1 MTRAAPGILVTGF
14 QTSNV
19 ESIWVAMG
27 RRFPEKH
34 MQSESE
40 FCDHA
45 EKSLKSTVKISDY
58 TVCLLCGTAYDRH
71 TWMLF

>member
-19 ESIWVAMG
+19 HKFESIWVAMG
-27 RRFPEKH
+27 RRFPEKQ

-40 FCDHA
+40 FCDQV
-45 EKSLKSTVKISDY
+45 EKSLKLMVKISDY
-58 TVCLLCGTAYDRH
+58 SVCFAVWDSI
-71 TWMLF
+71 